1 MYEKDYV
8 DVTGRKVRGGV
19 RHFQTMAEKE
29 EERIEAERKGMLLE
43 KTRQEIE
50 DQFLTPKAEV
60 FVETEEI
67 KDLEERVKTW
77 IGLGYPVHIIGPTGC
92 GKTMMAVHVASQLG
106 RPVVWLNG
114 DEEMT
119 TTHLVGGYG
128 QYLEEHYHDR
138 FIHNVYKSRETVEPG
153 WVDNPLTLAC
163 KYGYTLIYNE
173 FSRAKPEA
181 NNVLLSVLEE
191 KILELPT
198 KYGEERYIKVH
209 PDFRVIM
216 TSNSIEYS
224 GVHSPQDALLD
235 RMIALHMNYY
245 SFDSEVEIVKAH
257 TGIPTK
263 EAKNVVSV
271 VSALREKLPEAEK
284 PGTRACIQVA
294 QGLQAWDGHD
304 KKNFEKVCLDVIGC
318 KMKGMDELSRMRKL
332 IKEAVT
338 SQT

>member
-1 MYEKDYV
+1 MYEKDRY
-8 DVTGRKVRGGV
+8 DITGRKTRGGV
-19 RHFQTMAEKE
+19 RYHKTMEEKE
-29 EERIEAERKGMLLE
+29 MERREAELKAMQLA

-50 DQFLTPKAEV
+50 EQFLTPKAEV

-92 GKTMMAVHVASQLG
+92 GKTMLAVHVASQRG

-138 FIHNVYKSRETVEPG
+138 FIHNVYKSREMVEPG
-153 WVDNPLTLAC
+153 WVDNPLTIAC

-198 KYGEERYIKVH
+198 KFGEERYIKVH
-209 PDFRVIM
+209 PDFTAIL
-216 TSNSIEYS
+216 TSNSIEYA

-235 RMIALHMNYY
+235 RMIALHMGYY
-245 SFDSEVEIVKAH
+245 SFDTEVEIVKAQ
-257 TGIPTK
+257 TGIPEK
-263 EAKNVVSV
+263 EAKKVVKV
-271 VSALREKLPEAEK
+271 VRAIRDKLPEAER
-284 PGTRACIQVA
+284 PGSRACIQVA
-294 QGLQAWDGHD
+294 QGLQAWNGYS
-304 KKNFEKVCLDVIGC
+304 KKNFEKVCTDVLGC
-318 KMKGMDELSRMRKL
+318 KIKGLDELSKMEKL
-332 IKEAVT
+332 IKEALDKLT
-338 SQT
+338 